1 MKTIL
6 YLNKK
11 YCTRAADLKSIIKD
25 AVANNDEGTM
35 IELLIS
41 FRDRILEKWLMEIS
55 QIDPTISAISEQIQ
69 HIHTEAT
76 DREIIQK
83 LSNVICSSSFELALN
98 PLEYLE
104 LQDQVEIN
112 SGYGKQILKL
122 GDIISFPDIVKSF
135 TITFC
140 IKVIKSKNDNISI
153 KINDNIY
160 TVSLY
165 EKNKV
170 HRLSCIIDRANDSSF
185 PSISIFTENH
195 KLGSISV
202 LNFVDL
208 GLDVK
213 WACCNLGAKS
223 IYSEGNY
230 YAWGELSPKTVF
242 SEDTYHG
249 NRSIQNIAG
258 HKEYDAATVALGENW
273 RIPNK
278 QQWQQLISKC
288 IWTYVCDKEKKGFW
302 VKSKTTSNRIFIPLT
317 GCKHSDQQ
325 LERDNSY
332 CWTSVKD
339 DYNDSFALC
348 CSSCG
353 KDISPTPTIVYQ
365 NKIVG
370 ITIRPVFIK

>member
-11 YCTRAADLKSIIKD
+11 YCTRFSDLKSIVKG
-25 AVANNDEGTM
+25 AVANNDKGTM

-41 FRDRILEKWLMEIS
+41 FRDQILKTWLIELS
-55 QIDPTISAISEQIQ
+55 QIDPAISVIAEKIQ
-69 HIHTEAT
+69 NIHMEAT
-76 DREIIQK
+76 DKEIIQK
-83 LSNVICSSSFELALN
+83 LSNVICSSSFELELN
-98 PLEYLE
+98 PLEYIE

-112 SGYGKQILKL
+112 SGYGKLIQKL

-135 TITFC
+135 TITFL
-140 IKVIKSKNDNISI
+140 IKVTKSKNDNISI

-160 TVSLY
+160 TVSLC

-170 HRLSCIIDRANDSSF
+170 YCLSCTIDRTEDSSF
-185 PSISIFTENH
+185 PSISIFTDNH
-195 KLGSISV
+195 KLGSVSV

-223 IYSEGNY
+223 IYSAGNY
-230 YAWGELSPKTVF
+230 YAWGELSSKKKYDD
-242 SEDTYHG
+242 SYSG

-273 RIPNK
+273 KIPNK
-278 QQWQQLISKC
+278 QQWQQLMSKC

-302 VKSKTTSNRIFIPLT
+302 VKSKTTSNEIFIPLS
-317 GCKHSDQQ
+317 GYKQNDQH
-325 LERDNSY
+325 LEQENCY
-332 CWTSVKD
+332 CWTSIKD
-339 DYNDSFALC
+339 DYNDSFALYC
-348 CSSCG
+348 PSCG
-353 KDISPTPTIVYQ
+353 KGITPSPTIVYK
-365 NKIVG
+365 NKTVG

>member
-11 YCTRAADLKSIIKD
+11 YCTRFSDLKSIIKG

-41 FRDRILEKWLMEIS
+41 FRDQILEKWLTEIS
-55 QIDPTISAISEQIQ
+55 QIDPATSGISEQIQ
-69 HIHTEAT
+69 QIHTEAT
-76 DREIIQK
+76 DSEIIQK
-83 LSNVICSSSFELALN
+83 LSNVICSSSFELELN
-98 PLEYLE
+98 PLEYIE

-112 SGYGKQILKL
+112 SGYGKLTQKL
-122 GDIISFPDIVKSF
+122 GDMLSFPDIVKSF
-135 TITFC
+135 TITFF
-140 IKVIKSKNDNISI
+140 IKVTKSKNDNISI
-153 KINDNIY
+153 KINGNIN
-160 TVSLY
+160 TISLC
-165 EKNKV
+165 EKNKIY
-170 HRLSCIIDRANDSSF
+170 RLSCSIDRAEDCSF
-185 PSISIFTENH
+185 PSVSIMTGNCM
-195 KLGSISV
+195 LGSFSV

-230 YAWGELSPKTVF
+230 YAWGELSPKKVY
-242 SEDTYHG
+242 SEDSYCG
-249 NRSIQNIAG
+249 NKSIQDIAG
-258 HKEYDAATVALGENW
+258 HKAYDAATVALGENW
-273 RIPNK
+273 KIPNK
-278 QQWQQLISKC
+278 RQWQQLISKC

-302 VKSKTTSNRIFIPLT
+302 VKSKTTFNRIFIPLT
-317 GCKHSDQQ
+317 GCKHNDQQ
-325 LERDNSY
+325 LERNNCY
-332 CWTSVKD
+332 CWTSIKD
-339 DYNDSFALC
+339 DINDSFALC

-353 KDISPTPTIVYQ
+353 KGITPSPTIVYQ

>member
-185 PSISIFTENH
+185 PSISIF
-195 KLGSISV
+195 
-202 LNFVDL
+202 
-208 GLDVK
+208 
-213 WACCNLGAKS
+213 
-223 IYSEGNY
+223 
-230 YAWGELSPKTVF
+230 
-242 SEDTYHG
+242 
-249 NRSIQNIAG
+249 
-258 HKEYDAATVALGENW
+258 
-273 RIPNK
+273 
-278 QQWQQLISKC
+278 
-288 IWTYVCDKEKKGFW
+288 
-302 VKSKTTSNRIFIPLT
+302 
-317 GCKHSDQQ
+317 
-325 LERDNSY
+325 
-332 CWTSVKD
+332 
-339 DYNDSFALC
+339 
-348 CSSCG
+348 
-353 KDISPTPTIVYQ
+353 
-365 NKIVG
+365 
-370 ITIRPVFIK
+370 